1 MLLKLYIPT
10 LLIIA
15 SCPVFGQEVKPIEEV
30 VISPVTE
37 TGNSIQVELSKD
49 KIQNKLANDLGQIL
63 SLLPG
68 LQIKNYGDVGGLK
81 TVSFRSLGAGHT
93 ALVQDRTSV
102 STTQSGQADLSSFP
116 VDFIEKLELVTL
128 SPTRTQIPI
137 HAKLAGVVVNVE
149 SVHSYV
155 GTNTRNLILGAQAGS
170 FDQYEGYVML
180 QKRGQKWAGTLTG
193 KIRSY
198 GGSYPYTYL
207 NGNTII
213 RDRRENNHLLE
224 YFGTASIQFS
234 PNQHHRFQL
243 RVSGNEYQ
251 KDLAGAVIFYNSNAA
266 QYLNGYG
273 LSGSL
278 NHQFKKNRWNVFSST
293 NYQKNNLQYLDSTYL
308 NSQGYLDSRYYSA
321 QFDIQSQAA
330 YSITEKLEL
339 LIGSSFISEKLEG
352 KSLVGNPYRNTSES
366 LLGIEWKAFGK
377 ILAQIGAQGVFEK
390 RDTTLKSQWNLLPA
404 VSWSFDL
411 GRKNRIGVVYRY
423 TCRQP
428 SFNELYYQQIG
439 NTKLRTEKAHIA
451 SLRYDLTLP
460 FKKGV
465 SQTMIQPFYSY
476 VYDKILAI
484 PTKNLFIWSIQNI
497 GVSDAFGVEFT
508 ELIQKKIKQHTLG
521 MRVNYTF
528 QYTHDISDPES
539 PTYRHVLSYSP
550 LHSGSVELDYSWK
563 KLSFFVL
570 GSYLGERYALN
581 QNIPSNLL
589 EGYFLLDAGASYTLK
604 LNKSE
609 LTLRLSVN
617 NLTNK
622 QYSYINY
629 FVMPGTH
636 FNIRLQYAL

>member
-1 MLLKLYIPT
+1 MFLRFTIPT
-10 LLIIA
+10 LLFTA
-15 SCPVFGQEVKPIEEV
+15 SCPVFGQEVNPIEEV
-30 VISPVTE
+30 VISPNNE
-37 TGNSIQVELSKD
+37 KENSIRIDLSKD

-93 ALVQDRTSV
+93 ALVQDHSAV

-116 VDFIEKLELVTL
+116 VDFIEKLELITL

-149 SVHSYV
+149 SVHAYV
-155 GTNTRNLILGAQAGS
+155 GTNQRNIIIGAQAGS
-170 FDQYEGYVML
+170 FDQYEGYLML
-180 QKRGQKWAGTLTG
+180 QKRTVKWAGTLSG
-193 KIRSY
+193 KVRSY
-198 GGSYPYTYL
+198 GGAYPYTYL
-207 NGNTII
+207 NGNTTIK
-213 RDRRENNHLLE
+213 DRRENNGLLE
-224 YFGTASIQFS
+224 YFGTVSTQFS
-234 PNQHHRFQL
+234 PNQNHRFQL
-243 RVSGNEYQ
+243 RISGNDY
-251 KDLAGAVIFYNSNAA
+251 KKNLAGAVIFYNSNAA

-278 NHQFKKNRWNVFSST
+278 NHQFKKNRWDIFSSL

-308 NSQGYLDSRYYSA
+308 NSQGYLDSRYYSN
-321 QFDIQSQAA
+321 QFDLQSQAA
-330 YSITEKLEL
+330 YSITEKLEI
-339 LIGSSFISEKLEG
+339 LIGSSFISEELKG
-352 KSLVGNPYRNTSES
+352 KSLTGNPYRNTSES
-366 LLGIEWKAFGK
+366 LLGIEWKAIGK
-377 ILAQIGAQGVFEK
+377 ILAQVGVQGVFEK
-390 RDTTLKSQWNLLPA
+390 RDSTLKNQWNLLPA
-404 VSWSFDL
+404 LSWSFDL
-411 GRKNRIGVVYRY
+411 GSKNKIGIVYRY

-460 FKKGV
+460 FKKGI

-497 GVSDAFGVEFT
+497 GISDALGVEFT
-508 ELIQKKIKQHTLG
+508 EFIQKKVQQHTLG
-521 MRVNYTF
+521 MRINYTF
-528 QYTHDISDPES
+528 QYTQDISDPNS
-539 PTYRHVLSYSP
+539 PTYGHILSYSP
-550 LHSGSVELDYSWK
+550 LHSGSAELDYSWK

-570 GSYLGERYALN
+570 TSYLGERYALN

-589 EGYFLLDAGASYTLK
+589 DGYLLLDAGASYTQK
-604 LNKSE
+604 IRKSE
-609 LTLRLSVN
+609 LTLRLTVN
-617 NLTNK
+617 NIMNR

-636 FNIRLQYAL
+636 FNLRLQYAL

>member
-1 MLLKLYIPT
+1 MV
-10 LLIIA
+10 II
-15 SCPVFGQEVKPIEEV
+15 SCPVFGQEVKPIEEIV
-30 VISPVTE
+30 VSPVSE

-93 ALVQDRTSV
+93 VLVQDRTSV

-116 VDFIEKLELVTL
+116 VDFIEKLELITL

-155 GTNTRNLILGAQAGS
+155 GTNQRNLIIGAQAGS
-170 FDQYEGYVML
+170 FDQYEGYLML
-180 QKRGQKWAGTLTG
+180 QKRGKKWGGTFTG

-207 NGNTII
+207 NGNTTIK
-213 RDRRENNHLLE
+213 DRRENNSLLE

-234 PNQHHRFQL
+234 PNQHHQFQF

-273 LSGSL
+273 MSGSL
-278 NHQFKKNRWNVFSST
+278 NHQFKKNRWNVFSSA
-293 NYQKNNLQYLDSTYL
+293 NYQKHNLQYLDSAYL
-308 NSQGYLDSRYYSA
+308 NLQGYLDSRYYSG

-339 LIGSSFISEKLEG
+339 LIGSSFILEELKG

-451 SLRYDLTLP
+451 SIRYDLTLP

-465 SQTMIQPFYSY
+465 SQTMVQPFYSY

-497 GVSDAFGVEFT
+497 GISDAFGVEFT

-521 MRVNYTF
+521 MRINYTF
-528 QYTHDISDPES
+528 QYTQDISDPLS
-539 PTYRHVLSYSP
+539 PTYRHILSYSP

-589 EGYFLLDAGASYTLK
+589 EGYFLLDAGASYTQK

-622 QYSYINY
+622 QYNYINY

>member
-1 MLLKLYIPT
+1 M
-10 LLIIA
+10 
-15 SCPVFGQEVKPIEEV
+15 
-30 VISPVTE
+30 VISPVNDTE
-37 TGNSIQVELSKD
+37 NSIQVELSKD

-93 ALVQDRTSV
+93 ALVQDHAAV

-116 VDFIEKLELVTL
+116 VDFIEKLELITL

-155 GTNTRNLILGAQAGS
+155 GTNNRKIIAGIQAGS
-170 FDQYEGYVML
+170 FDQYEGYLML
-180 QKRGQKWAGTLTG
+180 QKKGQKWAGTLTG

-198 GGSYPYTYL
+198 GGSYPYTYI

-213 RDRRENNHLLE
+213 RDRRENNRLLE

-234 PNQHHRFQL
+234 PNQNHQFQF

-251 KDLAGAVIFYNSNAA
+251 KDLTGAVIFYNSNAS

-278 NHQFKKNRWNVFSST
+278 NHQFKKNRWNVFSSA
-293 NYQKNNLQYLDSTYL
+293 NYQKNNLQYLDSAYL
-308 NSQGYLDSRYYSA
+308 NSQGYLDSRYYSG
-321 QFDIQSQAA
+321 QFDVQSQAA

-339 LIGSSFISEKLEG
+339 LIGSSFISEELKG
-352 KSLVGNPYRNTSES
+352 MSLVGNPYRNTSES
-366 LLGIEWKAFGK
+366 ILGIEWKAFGK

-404 VSWSFDL
+404 VSWSFNL
-411 GRKNRIGVVYRY
+411 GNKNRIGIVYRY
-423 TCRQP
+423 TYRQP

-439 NTKLRTEKAHIA
+439 NTKLRTEKAHIV

-460 FKKGV
+460 FKKGI

-497 GVSDAFGVEFT
+497 GMSDAFGVEFT
-508 ELIQKKIKQHTLG
+508 ELLQKKIKQHTLG
-521 MRVNYTF
+521 MRINYTF
-528 QYTHDISDPES
+528 QYTQDISDPLS
-539 PTYRHVLSYSP
+539 PTYRHILSYSP

-589 EGYFLLDAGASYTLK
+589 EGYFLLDAGASYTQK

-617 NLTNK
+617 NITNK

>member
-1 MLLKLYIPT
+1 MIL
-10 LLIIA
+10 A
-15 SCPVFGQEVKPIEEV
+15 SCPVFGQEAKSIEEI
-30 VISPVTE
+30 VISPSNDKE
-37 TGNSIQVELSKD
+37 NSIQVELSKD

-93 ALVQDRTSV
+93 ALVQDHSSV

-116 VDFIEKLELVTL
+116 VDFIEKLELITL

-155 GTNTRNLILGAQAGS
+155 GTNTRNLILGLQVGS
-170 FDQYEGYVML
+170 FDQYEGYLML
-180 QKRGQKWAGTLTG
+180 QKISKKWAGTLSG

-207 NGNTII
+207 NGNTRIT
-213 RDRRENNHLLE
+213 DRRENNSLLE
-224 YFGTASIQFS
+224 YFGTTSVQFS
-234 PNQHHRFQL
+234 PNQHHQFQL
-243 RVSGNEYQ
+243 RISGNEY
-251 KDLAGAVIFYNSNAA
+251 KKNLAGAVIFYNSNTA

-273 LSGSL
+273 LNGSF
-278 NHQFKKNRWNVFSST
+278 NHQFKKNRWSVFSSL

-308 NSQGYLDSRYYSA
+308 NSLGYLDSRYYSS
-321 QFDIQSQAA
+321 QFDMQSQAA
-330 YSITEKLEL
+330 YSITEKLEI
-339 LIGSSFISEKLEG
+339 LIGSSLISEELKG

-366 LLGIEWKAFGK
+366 IFGIEWKAVGK
-377 ILAQIGAQGVFEK
+377 ILAQVGVQGIFEK
-390 RDTTLKSQWNLLPA
+390 RDTVSQNQWNLLPA

-411 GRKNRIGVVYRY
+411 GRKNRIGIVYRY

-460 FKKGV
+460 FKKGI
-465 SQTMIQPFYSY
+465 SQTMVQPFYSY

-497 GVSDAFGVEFT
+497 GISDAAGIEFT
-508 ELIQKKIKQHTLG
+508 QFIQKKMQQHTLG
-521 MRVNYTF
+521 MRINYTF
-528 QYTHDISDPES
+528 QYTQDISDPNNS
-539 PTYRHVLSYSP
+539 TYRHILSYSP
-550 LHSGSVELDYSWK
+550 LNSGSIELDYSWK

-570 GSYLGERYALN
+570 TSYLGERYALN

-589 EGYFLLDAGASYTLK
+589 EAYLLLDAGASYTQKLK
-604 LNKSE
+604 NSE
-609 LTLRLSVN
+609 LTIRLVVN
-617 NLTNK
+617 NITNK
-622 QYSYINY
+622 QYNYINY

-636 FNIRLQYAL
+636 FNIRIQYAL

>member
-1 MLLKLYIPT
+1 M
-10 LLIIA
+10 
-15 SCPVFGQEVKPIEEV
+15 EEI
-30 VISPVTE
+30 VISPVSE

-93 ALVQDRTSV
+93 ALVQDRASV
-102 STTQSGQADLSSFP
+102 STTQSGQADLSAFP
-116 VDFIEKLELVTL
+116 VDFIERLELITL

-155 GTNTRNLILGAQAGS
+155 GTNQRNLIIGAQAGS
-170 FDQYEGYVML
+170 FDQYEGYFML
-180 QKRGQKWAGTLTG
+180 QKRGQKWGGTLNG

-207 NGNTII
+207 NGNTAIK
-213 RDRRENNHLLE
+213 DRRENNRLLE
-224 YFGTASIQFS
+224 YFGTASIRFS
-234 PNQHHRFQL
+234 PNQYHQFQF

-251 KDLAGAVIFYNSNAA
+251 KNLAGAVIFYNSNAA

-273 LSGSL
+273 LSGAL
-278 NHQFKKNRWNVFSST
+278 NHQFRKNRWNVFSSV
-293 NYQKNNLQYLDSTYL
+293 NYQKNNLQYLDSAYL
-308 NSQGYLDSRYYSA
+308 NLQGYLDSRYYSG
-321 QFDIQSQAA
+321 QFDAQSQAA

-339 LIGSSFISEKLEG
+339 LIGSSFISEELKG

-451 SLRYDLTLP
+451 SFRYDLTLP
-460 FKKGV
+460 FKNGV

-521 MRVNYTF
+521 MRINYTF
-528 QYTHDISDPES
+528 QYTQDISDPLS
-539 PTYRHVLSYSP
+539 PVYRHILSYSP
-550 LHSGSVELDYSWK
+550 IHSGSVELDYSWK
-563 KLSFFVL
+563 KLNFFVL

-589 EGYFLLDAGASYTLK
+589 EGYFLLDAGASYTQK
-604 LNKSE
+604 LNKNE

-617 NLTNK
+617 NMTNK

>member
-1 MLLKLYIPT
+1 LLLKLYIPT
-10 LLIIA
+10 LLIIT

-30 VISPVTE
+30 VISPVNE

-93 ALVQDRTSV
+93 ALVQDHASV

-116 VDFIEKLELVTL
+116 VDFIEKLELITL

-155 GTNTRNLILGAQAGS
+155 GTNTRNLIIGAQAGS
-170 FDQYEGYVML
+170 FDQYEGYLML
-180 QKRGQKWAGTLTG
+180 QKRARKWAGTLTG

-198 GGSYPYTYL
+198 GGSYPYTFL
-207 NGNTII
+207 NGNTTVK
-213 RDRRENNHLLE
+213 DRRENNSLLE
-224 YFGTASIQFS
+224 YFGTASIHFS
-234 PNQHHRFQL
+234 PNQHHQFQF

-278 NHQFKKNRWNVFSST
+278 NHQFKKNRWNVFSSV

-308 NSQGYLDSRYYSA
+308 NSQGYLDSRYYSG

-330 YSITEKLEL
+330 YSITENLEL
-339 LIGSSFISEKLEG
+339 LIGSSLISEELKG

-366 LLGIEWKAFGK
+366 LIGIEWKAIGK
-377 ILAQIGAQGVFEK
+377 VLAQIGAQGVFEK

-404 VSWSFDL
+404 ISWSFDL
-411 GRKNRIGVVYRY
+411 GSKNRIGLVYRY

-460 FKKGV
+460 FKKGI

-497 GVSDAFGVEFT
+497 GISDAFGVELT
-508 ELIQKKIKQHTLG
+508 ELIQKKIKQHTFG

-528 QYTHDISDPES
+528 QYAQDISDAKS
-539 PTYRHVLSYSP
+539 PTYGHLLSYSP

-589 EGYFLLDAGASYTLK
+589 EGYFLLDAGASYTQP
-604 LNKSE
+604 LNRSE

-617 NLTNK
+617 NITNK

>member
-10 LLIIA
+10 LLIIT

-93 ALVQDRTSV
+93 ALAQDRTSV

-116 VDFIEKLELVTL
+116 VDFIEKLELITL

-207 NGNTII
+207 NGNTTV
-213 RDRRENNHLLE
+213 RDRRKNNSLLE
-224 YFGTASIQFS
+224 YFGTTSIQFS

-243 RVSGNEYQ
+243 RFSGNEYQ
-251 KDLAGAVIFYNSNAA
+251 KDLAGAVIFYNSNAS
-266 QYLNGYG
+266 QYLNGCG

-278 NHQFKKNRWNVFSST
+278 NHQFKKNRWNVFSSV
-293 NYQKNNLQYLDSTYL
+293 NYQRNNLQYLDSAYL

-321 QFDIQSQAA
+321 QFDIQSQVA

-339 LIGSSFISEKLEG
+339 LIGSSFISEELRG

-366 LLGIEWKAFGK
+366 LLGIEWKTIGR

-390 RDTTLKSQWNLLPA
+390 RDTILKSQWNLLPA
-404 VSWSFDL
+404 ISWSFDL
-411 GRKNRIGVVYRY
+411 GSKNKIGIVYRY

-428 SFNELYYQQIG
+428 FFNELYYQQIG

-451 SLRYDLTLP
+451 SFRYDLTLP

-508 ELIQKKIKQHTLG
+508 ELIQKKIMQHTLG

-528 QYTHDISDPES
+528 QYTQDISDPES
-539 PTYRHVLSYSP
+539 PTYRHILSYSP

-563 KLSFFVL
+563 KISFFVL

-581 QNIPSNLL
+581 QNISSNLL

-622 QYSYINY
+622 QYNYINY

>member
-1 MLLKLYIPT
+1 M
-10 LLIIA
+10 
-15 SCPVFGQEVKPIEEV
+15 EEV
-30 VISPVTE
+30 VISPSNE
-37 TGNSIQVELSKD
+37 KENSIQIDLSKD

-93 ALVQDRTSV
+93 ALVQDHSSV

-116 VDFIEKLELVTL
+116 VDFIEKLELITL

-149 SVHSYV
+149 SIHSYV
-155 GTNTRNLILGAQAGS
+155 GTNQRNIIVGAQAGS
-170 FDQYEGYVML
+170 FDQYEGYLML
-180 QKRGQKWAGTLTG
+180 QKRSEKWAGTLSG

-198 GGSYPYTYL
+198 GGAYPYTYL
-207 NGNTII
+207 NGNTTIK
-213 RDRRENNHLLE
+213 DRRENNSLLE
-224 YFGTASIQFS
+224 YFGTASTQFS
-234 PNQHHRFQL
+234 PNQNHRFQL
-243 RVSGNEYQ
+243 RISGNNYQ
-251 KDLAGAVIFYNSNAA
+251 KKLAGAVIFYNSNAA

-278 NHQFKKNRWNVFSST
+278 NHQYKKNRWNVFSSL

-308 NSQGYLDSRYYSA
+308 NSQGYLDSRYYSN
-321 QFDIQSQAA
+321 QLDLQSQAA
-330 YSITEKLEL
+330 YSITEKLEIL
-339 LIGSSFISEKLEG
+339 VGSSFISEELKG
-352 KSLVGNPYRNTSES
+352 KSLAGNPYRNTSES
-366 LLGIEWKAFGK
+366 LLGIEWKAIGK
-377 ILAQIGAQGVFEK
+377 ILAQIGVQGVFEK
-390 RDTTLKSQWNLLPA
+390 RDSILKNQWNLLPA

-411 GRKNRIGVVYRY
+411 GSKNKIGVVYRY

-460 FKKGV
+460 FKKGI
-465 SQTMIQPFYSY
+465 SQTMVQPFYSY

-497 GVSDAFGVEFT
+497 GISDAMGVEFT
-508 ELIQKKIKQHTLG
+508 QFIQKKIQQHTIG
-521 MRVNYTF
+521 MRINYTF
-528 QYTHDISDPES
+528 QYTQDISNPNS
-539 PTYRHVLSYSP
+539 PTYGHILSYSP

-570 GSYLGERYALN
+570 TSYLGERYALN

-589 EGYFLLDAGASYTLK
+589 DGYLLMDAGASYTQK
-604 LNKSE
+604 LRKSE
-609 LTLRLSVN
+609 LTVRLTIN
-617 NLTNK
+617 NITNR

-636 FNIRLQYAL
+636 FNLRLQYAL

>member
-1 MLLKLYIPT
+1 MILKFSIPT
-10 LLIIA
+10 LLILT

-30 VISPVTE
+30 VISPGNDKE
-37 TGNSIQVELSKD
+37 NSIQVELSTD

-93 ALVQDRTSV
+93 ALVQDHSSV

-116 VDFIEKLELVTL
+116 VDFIEKLELITL

-170 FDQYEGYVML
+170 FDQYEGYLML
-180 QKRGQKWAGTLTG
+180 QKRSKKWAGTLTG

-198 GGSYPYTYL
+198 GGSYPFSYL
-207 NGNTII
+207 NGNTTIK
-213 RDRRENNHLLE
+213 DRRVNNSLLE
-224 YFGTASIQFS
+224 YFGTLSTQFS
-234 PNQHHRFQL
+234 PNQYNRFQL
-243 RVSGNEYQ
+243 RISGNDYQ

-278 NHQFKKNRWNVFSST
+278 NHQFKKNRWEVFSSV

-308 NSQGYLDSRYYSA
+308 NLQGYLDSRYYSN

-330 YSITEKLEL
+330 YSITEKLEIL
-339 LIGSSFISEKLEG
+339 VGSSLISEQLQG
-352 KSLVGNPYRNTSES
+352 KSLAVSPYRTSSES
-366 LLGIEWKAFGK
+366 ILGIEWKAIGK
-377 ILAQIGAQGVFEK
+377 ILMQVGAQGIFEK
-390 RDTTLKSQWNLLPA
+390 RDTLVQSQWNLLPA

-411 GRKNRIGVVYRY
+411 GSKNKIGLVYRY

-460 FKKGV
+460 FKKGI

-497 GVSDAFGVEFT
+497 GISDAMGVEFT
-508 ELIQKKIKQHTLG
+508 EFIQKKIQNHTLG
-521 MRVNYTF
+521 ARINYTF
-528 QYTHDISDPES
+528 QYTQDLSDPAG

-550 LHSGSVELDYSWK
+550 LHSGSLELDYSWK

-570 GSYLGERYALN
+570 TSYLGERYALN

-589 EGYFLLDAGASYTLK
+589 EGYWLFDAGAAYTQK
-604 LNKSE
+604 IKNSE
-609 LTLRLSVN
+609 LTLRLTVN
-617 NLTNK
+617 NIANK
-622 QYSYINY
+622 QYAYINY

>member
-1 MLLKLYIPT
+1 M
-10 LLIIA
+10 
-15 SCPVFGQEVKPIEEV
+15 
-30 VISPVTE
+30 VISPVNE
-37 TGNSIQVELSKD
+37 KENSIQIELSKD

-63 SLLPG
+63 NLLPG

-93 ALVQDRTSV
+93 ALVQDHSSV

-116 VDFIEKLELVTL
+116 VDFIEKLELITL

-155 GTNTRNLILGAQAGS
+155 GTNQRNFILGAQAGS
-170 FDQYEGYVML
+170 FDQYEGYLML
-180 QKRGQKWAGTLTG
+180 QKRSAKWAGTLTG

-207 NGNTII
+207 NGNTTIK
-213 RDRRENNHLLE
+213 DRRENNSLLE

-234 PNQHHRFQL
+234 PNQYHRFQL
-243 RVSGNEYQ
+243 RVSGNEYR
-251 KDLAGAVIFYNSNAA
+251 KELAGAVIFYNSNAA

-273 LSGSL
+273 LSGAL
-278 NHQFKKNRWNVFSST
+278 NHQFQKNRWNVFSSV

-321 QFDIQSQAA
+321 QFDAQSQAA
-330 YSITEKLEL
+330 YSITEKLDL
-339 LIGSSFISEKLEG
+339 LIGSSFISEELKG
-352 KSLVGNPYRNTSES
+352 KTLVGNPYRNTSES
-366 LLGIEWKAFGK
+366 LLGIEWKAIGK
-377 ILAQIGAQGVFEK
+377 ILVQVGLQGVFEK
-390 RDTTLKSQWNLLPA
+390 RDTTLNSQWNLLPA
-404 VSWSFDL
+404 ASWSFDL
-411 GRKNRIGVVYRY
+411 GSKNRIGVVYRY

-428 SFNELYYQQIG
+428 SFSELYYQQIG

-460 FKKGV
+460 FKKGI

-497 GVSDAFGVEFT
+497 GISDAWGVEFT
-508 ELIQKKIKQHTLG
+508 EFIQKKIKQHTLG
-521 MRVNYTF
+521 MRINYTF
-528 QYTHDISDPES
+528 QYTQDISDPLS
-539 PTYRHVLSYSP
+539 PTYGHLLSYSP

-563 KLSFFVL
+563 RLNFYVL

-589 EGYFLLDAGASYTLK
+589 EGYFLLDAGASYTQKLK
-604 LNKSE
+604 SSE

-617 NLTNK
+617 NITNR

>member
-1 MLLKLYIPT
+1 MV
-10 LLIIA
+10 II
-15 SCPVFGQEVKPIEEV
+15 SCPVFGQEVKPIEEIV
-30 VISPVTE
+30 VSPVSE

-93 ALVQDRTSV
+93 VLVQDRTSV

-116 VDFIEKLELVTL
+116 VDFIEKLELITL

-155 GTNTRNLILGAQAGS
+155 GTNQRNLIIGAQAGS
-170 FDQYEGYVML
+170 FDQYEGYLIL
-180 QKRGQKWAGTLTG
+180 QKRGKKWGGTFTG

-207 NGNTII
+207 NGNTTIK
-213 RDRRENNHLLE
+213 DRRENNSLLE

-234 PNQHHRFQL
+234 PNQHHQFQF

-273 LSGSL
+273 MSGSL
-278 NHQFKKNRWNVFSST
+278 NHQFKKNRWNVFSSA
-293 NYQKNNLQYLDSTYL
+293 NYQKHNLQYLDSAYL
-308 NSQGYLDSRYYSA
+308 NLQGYLDSRYYSG

-339 LIGSSFISEKLEG
+339 LIGSSFILEELKG

-451 SLRYDLTLP
+451 SIRYDLTLP

-465 SQTMIQPFYSY
+465 SQTMVQPFYSY

-497 GVSDAFGVEFT
+497 GISDAFGVEFT

-521 MRVNYTF
+521 MRINYTF
-528 QYTHDISDPES
+528 QYTQDISDPLS
-539 PTYRHVLSYSP
+539 PTYRHILSYSP

-589 EGYFLLDAGASYTLK
+589 EGYFLLDAGASYTQK

-622 QYSYINY
+622 QYNYINY

>member
-1 MLLKLYIPT
+1 MFLRFTIPT
-10 LLIIA
+10 LLFTA
-15 SCPVFGQEVKPIEEV
+15 SCPVFGQEAKPIEEV
-30 VISPVTE
+30 VISAGNE
-37 TGNSIQVELSKD
+37 KENSIQVDLSKD

-93 ALVQDRTSV
+93 ALVQDHSSV

-116 VDFIEKLELVTL
+116 VDFIEKLELITL

-155 GTNTRNLILGAQAGS
+155 GTNQRNLILGAQVGS
-170 FDQYEGYVML
+170 FDQYEGYLML
-180 QKRGQKWAGTLTG
+180 QKRSEKWAGTLSG

-198 GGSYPYTYL
+198 GGAYPYTYL

-213 RDRRENNHLLE
+213 NDQRKNNSLRE
-224 YFGTASIQFS
+224 YFGTVSTQFS
-234 PNQHHRFQL
+234 PNQNHRFQL
-243 RVSGNEYQ
+243 RISGNDYH
-251 KDLAGAVIFYNSNAA
+251 KNLAGAVIFYNSNAA

-273 LSGSL
+273 LNGSL
-278 NHQFKKNRWNVFSST
+278 NHQFKKNRWNVFSSV

-308 NSQGYLDSRYYSA
+308 NSLGYLDSRYHSD
-321 QFDIQSQAA
+321 QFDLQSQAA
-330 YSITEKLEL
+330 YSITEKLEF
-339 LIGSSFISEKLEG
+339 LIGSSFISEKLRG
-352 KSLVGNPYRNTSES
+352 KSLIGNPYRNTSES
-366 LLGIEWKAFGK
+366 LLGIEWKVIGK
-377 ILAQIGAQGVFEK
+377 ILAQVGVQGIFEK
-390 RDTTLKSQWNLLPA
+390 RDNTLENQWNLLPA
-404 VSWSFDL
+404 LSWSFDL
-411 GRKNRIGVVYRY
+411 GTKNKIGIVYRY

-460 FKKGV
+460 FKKGI
-465 SQTMIQPFYSY
+465 SQTMVQPFYSY

-497 GVSDAFGVEFT
+497 GISDALGVEFT
-508 ELIQKKIKQHTLG
+508 QFIQKKIQQHTIG
-521 MRVNYTF
+521 MRINYTF
-528 QYTHDISDPES
+528 QYTRDISDPNS
-539 PTYRHVLSYSP
+539 PTYGHILSYSP
-550 LHSGSVELDYSWK
+550 LHSGSVEVDYTWK

-570 GSYLGERYALN
+570 TSYLGERYALN

-589 EGYFLLDAGASYTLK
+589 DGYLLMDAGASYTQKLK
-604 LNKSE
+604 KSE
-609 LTLRLSVN
+609 LTLRLTVN
-617 NLTNK
+617 NITNK

-636 FNIRLQYAL
+636 FNLRLQYAL

>member
-1 MLLKLYIPT
+1 MFLRFTIPT
-10 LLIIA
+10 LLFTA

-30 VISPVTE
+30 VISASNE
-37 TGNSIQVELSKD
+37 KENSIQVDLSKD

-93 ALVQDRTSV
+93 ALVQDHSSV

-116 VDFIEKLELVTL
+116 VDFIEKLELITL

-155 GTNTRNLILGAQAGS
+155 GTNQRNLIIGAQLGS
-170 FDQYEGYVML
+170 FDQYEGYLML
-180 QKRGQKWAGTLTG
+180 QKRAAKWAGTISG

-198 GGSYPYTYL
+198 GGAYPYTYL
-207 NGNTII
+207 NGNTTIK
-213 RDRRENNHLLE
+213 DRRENNSLLE
-224 YFGTASIQFS
+224 YFGTASTQFS
-234 PNQHHRFQL
+234 PNQNHRFQL
-243 RVSGNEYQ
+243 RISGNDY
-251 KDLAGAVIFYNSNAA
+251 KKNLAGAVIFYNSNAA

-278 NHQFKKNRWNVFSST
+278 NHQFKKNRWDVFSSL

-308 NSQGYLDSRYYSA
+308 NSQGYLDSRYYSN
-321 QFDIQSQAA
+321 QFDLQSQVA
-330 YSITEKLEL
+330 YSITEKLEI
-339 LIGSSFISEKLEG
+339 LIGSSFISEELKG

-366 LLGIEWKAFGK
+366 LLGIEWKAIGK
-377 ILAQIGAQGVFEK
+377 ILAQVGVQGVFEK
-390 RDTTLKSQWNLLPA
+390 RDSTLRNQWNLLPA

-411 GRKNRIGVVYRY
+411 GSKNKIGIVYRY

-439 NTKLRTEKAHIA
+439 NTKLKTEKAHIA

-460 FKKGV
+460 FKKGI

-497 GVSDAFGVEFT
+497 GISDAIGVEFT
-508 ELIQKKIKQHTLG
+508 ELIQKKIQQHTLG
-521 MRVNYTF
+521 MRINYTF
-528 QYTHDISDPES
+528 QYTQDISDPNS
-539 PTYRHVLSYSP
+539 PTYRHILSYSP

-563 KLSFFVL
+563 KLSFFIL
-570 GSYLGERYALN
+570 TSYLGERYALN

-589 EGYFLLDAGASYTLK
+589 DGYLLVDAGASYTQK
-604 LNKSE
+604 LRKSE
-609 LTLRLSVN
+609 LTLRLTVN
-617 NLTNK
+617 NITNK

-636 FNIRLQYAL
+636 FNLRLQYAL

>member
-1 MLLKLYIPT
+1 MFLKLYIPT
-10 LLIIA
+10 LLIIT
-15 SCPVFGQEVKPIEEV
+15 SCPVFGQEVKPIEEI
-30 VISPVTE
+30 VISPNNE
-37 TGNSIQVELSKD
+37 KENSIQVDLSKD

-93 ALVQDRTSV
+93 ALVQDHSSV
-102 STTQSGQADLSSFP
+102 STTQSGQADLSTFP
-116 VDFIEKLELVTL
+116 VDFIEKLELITL

-155 GTNTRNLILGAQAGS
+155 GTNQRNLILGAQAGS
-170 FDQYEGYVML
+170 FDQYEGYLML
-180 QKRGQKWAGTLTG
+180 QKRSEKWAGTLSG

-198 GGSYPYTYL
+198 GGAYPYTYL
-207 NGNTII
+207 NGNTTIK
-213 RDRRENNHLLE
+213 DRRENNSLLE
-224 YFGTASIQFS
+224 YFGTVSTQFS
-234 PNQHHRFQL
+234 PNQNHRFQL
-243 RVSGNEYQ
+243 RISGNDY
-251 KDLAGAVIFYNSNAA
+251 KKNLAGAVIFYNSNAA

-278 NHQFKKNRWNVFSST
+278 NHQFKKNRWNVFSSL

-308 NSQGYLDSRYYSA
+308 NSQGYLDSRYYSN
-321 QFDIQSQAA
+321 QFDFQSQAA
-330 YSITEKLEL
+330 YSITEKLEI
-339 LIGSSFISEKLEG
+339 LIGSSFISEELKG

-366 LLGIEWKAFGK
+366 LLGIEWKAIGK
-377 ILAQIGAQGVFEK
+377 ILAQVGIQGVLEK
-390 RDTTLKSQWNLLPA
+390 RDSTLKNQWNLLPA

-411 GRKNRIGVVYRY
+411 GSKNKIGIVYRY

-460 FKKGV
+460 FKKGI
-465 SQTMIQPFYSY
+465 SQTMVQPFYSY

-484 PTKNLFIWSIQNI
+484 PTKNLFIWSIRNI
-497 GVSDAFGVEFT
+497 GISDAMGVEFT
-508 ELIQKKIKQHTLG
+508 EFIQKKIQQHTLG
-521 MRVNYTF
+521 MRINYTF
-528 QYTHDISDPES
+528 QYTQDISDPDN
-539 PTYRHVLSYSP
+539 PTYGHILSYSP

-563 KLSFFVL
+563 KLSLFVL
-570 GSYLGERYALN
+570 TSYLGERYALN

-589 EGYFLLDAGASYTLK
+589 DGYLLVDAGASYIQK
-604 LNKSE
+604 LGKNE
-609 LTLRLSVN
+609 LTLRLTVN
-617 NLTNK
+617 NITNR

-636 FNIRLQYAL
+636 FNLRLQYAL

>member
-1 MLLKLYIPT
+1 MILKFSIPT
-10 LLIIA
+10 LLIIT

-30 VISPVTE
+30 VISPINDKE
-37 TGNSIQVELSKD
+37 NSIQVELSKD

-93 ALVQDRTSV
+93 ALVQDHSSV

-116 VDFIEKLELVTL
+116 VDFIEKLELITL
-128 SPTRTQIPI
+128 SPTRTHIPI

-155 GTNTRNLILGAQAGS
+155 GTNTRNLIVGAQAGS
-170 FDQYEGYVML
+170 FDQYEGYLML
-180 QKRGQKWAGTLTG
+180 QKRSQKWAGTLTG

-198 GGSYPYTYL
+198 GGAYPFTYL
-207 NGNTII
+207 NGNTTIQ
-213 RDRRENNHLLE
+213 DRRVNNSLLE
-224 YFGTASIQFS
+224 YFGTLSTQFS
-234 PNQHHRFQL
+234 PNQYHHFQL
-243 RVSGNEYQ
+243 RISGNDYK
-251 KDLAGAVIFYNSNAA
+251 KDLAGAIIFYNSNAA

-273 LSGSL
+273 LNGSL
-278 NHQFKKNRWNVFSST
+278 NHEFKKNRWEVFSSV

-308 NSQGYLDSRYYSA
+308 NSQGYLDSRYYSN

-330 YSITEKLEL
+330 YSITEKLEIL
-339 LIGSSFISEKLEG
+339 AGSSLISEQLQG
-352 KSLVGNPYRNTSES
+352 KSLSVNPYRNTSES
-366 LLGIEWKAFGK
+366 ILGIEWKAIGK
-377 ILAQIGAQGVFEK
+377 ILMQVGAQGVFEK
-390 RDTTLKSQWNLLPA
+390 RDTIVQSQWNLLPA

-411 GRKNRIGVVYRY
+411 GSKNKIGIVYRY

-460 FKKGV
+460 FKKGI
-465 SQTMIQPFYSY
+465 SQTMVQPFYSY
-476 VYDKILAI
+476 IYDKILAI

-497 GVSDAFGVEFT
+497 GISDAMGVEFT
-508 ELIQKKIKQHTLG
+508 EFIQKKIQNHRLG
-521 MRVNYTF
+521 ARINYTF
-528 QYTHDISDPES
+528 QYTQDLSDPNG

-550 LHSGSVELDYSWK
+550 LHSGSLELDYSWK
-563 KLSFFVL
+563 KLSFFFL
-570 GSYLGERYALN
+570 TSYLGERYAMN
-581 QNIPSNLL
+581 QNIPANLL
-589 EGYFLLDAGASYTLK
+589 EGYLLFDAGAAYTQK
-604 LNKSE
+604 IKNSE
-609 LTLRLSVN
+609 LTLRLTVN
-617 NLTNK
+617 NIANK
-622 QYSYINY
+622 QYAYINY

>member
-10 LLIIA
+10 LLIIT

-93 ALVQDRTSV
+93 ALAQDRTSV

-116 VDFIEKLELVTL
+116 VDFIEKLELITL

-213 RDRRENNHLLE
+213 RDRRENNRLLE

-278 NHQFKKNRWNVFSST
+278 NHQFKKNRWNVFSSA

-308 NSQGYLDSRYYSA
+308 NSQGYLDSRYYSG
-321 QFDIQSQAA
+321 QFDIQSQVA
-330 YSITEKLEL
+330 YSITENLEL
-339 LIGSSFISEKLEG
+339 LIGSSLISEELKG

-366 LLGIEWKAFGK
+366 LIGIEWKAIGK

-404 VSWSFDL
+404 LSWSFDL
-411 GRKNRIGVVYRY
+411 GSKNRIVLVYRY

-451 SLRYDLTLP
+451 SIRYDLTLP

-528 QYTHDISDPES
+528 QYTQDISDPES

-563 KLSFFVL
+563 KLNFFVL

-589 EGYFLLDAGASYTLK
+589 EGYFLLDAGASYTLN

-617 NLTNK
+617 NMTNK

>member
-1 MLLKLYIPT
+1 MFLKLSIPT
-10 LLIIA
+10 LLIIT
-15 SCPVFGQEVKPIEEV
+15 SCPAFGQEVKPIEEV
-30 VISPVTE
+30 VISPVNETE
-37 TGNSIQVELSKD
+37 NSIQVELSKD
-49 KIQNKLANDLGQIL
+49 KIQNKLANDLGQVL

-116 VDFIEKLELVTL
+116 VDFIEKLELITL

-155 GTNTRNLILGAQAGS
+155 GTNTRNLIIGAQAGS
-170 FDQYEGYVML
+170 FDQYEGYLML
-180 QKRGQKWAGTLTG
+180 QKRAQKWGGTLTG

-207 NGNTII
+207 NGNTTIK
-213 RDRRENNHLLE
+213 DRRENNSLLE
-224 YFGTASIQFS
+224 YFGTLSIQFS
-234 PNQHHRFQL
+234 PNQHHQFQF
-243 RVSGNEYQ
+243 RVSGNDYQ
-251 KDLAGAVIFYNSNAA
+251 KELAGAVIFYNSNAA

-278 NHQFKKNRWNVFSST
+278 NHQFRKNRWNVFSSA

-308 NSQGYLDSRYYSA
+308 NSPGYLDSRYYSG

-339 LIGSSFISEKLEG
+339 LIGSSLISEELKG
-352 KSLVGNPYRNTSES
+352 KSLAGNPYRNTSES
-366 LLGIEWKAFGK
+366 LLGIEWKAVGK

-390 RDTTLKSQWNLLPA
+390 RDTILKSQWNLLPA

-411 GRKNRIGVVYRY
+411 GSKNRIGIVYRY

-451 SLRYDLTLP
+451 SVRYDLTLP

-465 SQTMIQPFYSY
+465 SQTMVQPFYSY

-497 GVSDAFGVEFT
+497 GISDAFGVEFT
-508 ELIQKKIKQHTLG
+508 ELLQKKIKQHTLG

-528 QYTHDISDPES
+528 QYTQDISDPLS
-539 PTYRHVLSYSP
+539 VTYRHILSYSP
-550 LHSGSVELDYSWK
+550 LHSGSMELDYSWK
-563 KLSFFVL
+563 RLSFFVL

-589 EGYFLLDAGASYTLK
+589 DGYFLLDAGASYTQK

-609 LTLRLSVN
+609 LTLRLSIN
-617 NLTNK
+617 NITDK

>member
-1 MLLKLYIPT
+1 M
-10 LLIIA
+10 
-15 SCPVFGQEVKPIEEV
+15 

-116 VDFIEKLELVTL
+116 VDFIEKLELITL

-137 HAKLAGVVVNVE
+137 HAKLAGAVVNVE

-155 GTNTRNLILGAQAGS
+155 GTNNRKLIAGIQAGS
-170 FDQYEGYVML
+170 FDQYEGYLML
-180 QKRGQKWAGTLTG
+180 QKKVQKWAGTLTG

-213 RDRRENNHLLE
+213 RDRRENNRLLE

-243 RVSGNEYQ
+243 RFSGNEYQ

-278 NHQFKKNRWNVFSST
+278 NHQFKKNRWNVFSSA
-293 NYQKNNLQYLDSTYL
+293 NYQKNNLQYLDSAYL
-308 NSQGYLDSRYYSA
+308 NSQGYLDSRYYSV

-330 YSITEKLEL
+330 YSITEKLQL
-339 LIGSSFISEKLEG
+339 LIGSSFISEELKG

-366 LLGIEWKAFGK
+366 LLGIEWKTFGK
-377 ILAQIGAQGVFEK
+377 IVAQFGAQGVFEN
-390 RDTTLKSQWNLLPA
+390 RDTTLKIQWNLLPA
-404 VSWSFDL
+404 ISWSFDL
-411 GRKNRIGVVYRY
+411 GHKNRIGVVYRY

-465 SQTMIQPFYSY
+465 SQTMVQPFYSY

-528 QYTHDISDPES
+528 QYTQDISDPES

-563 KLSFFVL
+563 KLNFFVL
-570 GSYLGERYALN
+570 GSYLGARYALN

-589 EGYFLLDAGASYTLK
+589 EGYFLLDAGASYTLN

-617 NLTNK
+617 NITNK
-622 QYSYINY
+622 QYNYINY

>member
-1 MLLKLYIPT
+1 M
-10 LLIIA
+10 A

-30 VISPVTE
+30 IISPVNETE
-37 TGNSIQVELSKD
+37 NSIQVELSKD

-116 VDFIEKLELVTL
+116 VDFIEKLELITL

-155 GTNTRNLILGAQAGS
+155 GTNNRKIIAGIQAGS
-170 FDQYEGYVML
+170 FDQYEGYFML

-198 GGSYPYTYL
+198 GGSYTYTYL
-207 NGNTII
+207 NGNTTIK
-213 RDRRENNHLLE
+213 DRRENNGLLE
-224 YFGTASIQFS
+224 YFGTASIRFS
-234 PNQHHRFQL
+234 PNQHHQFQL
-243 RVSGNEYQ
+243 RVSGNEFQ

-278 NHQFKKNRWNVFSST
+278 NHQFKKNRWNVFSSV
-293 NYQKNNLQYLDSTYL
+293 NYQKNNLQYLDSAYL
-308 NSQGYLDSRYYSA
+308 NSQGYLDSRYYSD

-330 YSITEKLEL
+330 YSVTDKLEL
-339 LIGSSFISEKLEG
+339 LIGSSFISEELKG

-439 NTKLRTEKAHIA
+439 NTKLHPEKAHIA

-460 FKKGV
+460 FKKGI
-465 SQTMIQPFYSY
+465 SQTMVQPFYSY

-497 GVSDAFGVEFT
+497 GISDAFGVEFT
-508 ELIQKKIKQHTLG
+508 ELIQKKIKHNTLG
-521 MRVNYTF
+521 ICINYTF
-528 QYTHDISDPES
+528 QYTQDISDPLS

-589 EGYFLLDAGASYTLK
+589 EGYFLLDAGTSYTQK
-604 LNKSE
+604 INKSE

-617 NLTNK
+617 NMTNK

>member
-1 MLLKLYIPT
+1 M
-10 LLIIA
+10 
-15 SCPVFGQEVKPIEEV
+15 

-93 ALVQDRTSV
+93 ALVQDHTSV

-116 VDFIEKLELVTL
+116 VDFIEKLELITL

-155 GTNTRNLILGAQAGS
+155 GSNTRNLILGAQAGS

-213 RDRRENNHLLE
+213 RDRRENNRLLE

-273 LSGSL
+273 LSGSS
-278 NHQFKKNRWNVFSST
+278 NHQFKKNRWNVFSSA
-293 NYQKNNLQYLDSTYL
+293 NYQKNNLQYLDSAYL
-308 NSQGYLDSRYYSA
+308 NSQGYLDSRYYSE

-390 RDTTLKSQWNLLPA
+390 RDTTLTSQWNLLPA

-476 VYDKILAI
+476 AYDKILAI

-521 MRVNYTF
+521 IRINYTF
-528 QYTHDISDPES
+528 QYTQDLSDPES
-539 PTYRHVLSYSP
+539 TTYRHILSYSP